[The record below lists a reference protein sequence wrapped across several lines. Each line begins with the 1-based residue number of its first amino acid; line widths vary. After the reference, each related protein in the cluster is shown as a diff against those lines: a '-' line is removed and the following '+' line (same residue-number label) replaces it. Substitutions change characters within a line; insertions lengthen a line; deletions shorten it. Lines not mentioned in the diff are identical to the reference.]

1 MQVEYKQNISEL
13 ANYLDSG
20 QLNRKRHW
28 KKYQS
33 SLGVARR
40 TVQDDKDL
48 EILNKIDSHF
58 YDKWHVLKIR
68 SSIGIPLL
76 ILAILIVQ
84 IFYIVTISQ
93 NLLFL
98 FGLVFFFVFS
108 LANFTLSHVIYHWLF
123 GTALGIRFKSVFIFK
138 SSFRKARYPFSLI
151 GNLMPAF
158 GIKYDTYSFLK
169 ASKWKRTVMFIS
181 SPLLTW
187 IWFFINYLYL
197 LTYFPSEMS
206 FLILIGVFLVLLFV
220 VNQVLSFYGKGD
232 FWKASLDYRKY

>member
-1 MQVEYKQNISEL
+1 
-13 ANYLDSG
+13 
-20 QLNRKRHW
+20 
-28 KKYQS
+28 
-33 SLGVARR
+33 
-40 TVQDDKDL
+40 
-48 EILNKIDSHF
+48 
-58 YDKWHVLKIR
+58 
-68 SSIGIPLL
+68 
-76 ILAILIVQ
+76 
-84 IFYIVTISQ
+84 
-93 NLLFL
+93 LLFL

-151 GNLMPAF
+151 GNLLPAF